1 MLLYSPLE
9 QFSILPIIS
18 LSVFFIDISFT
29 NAVLTTFISLGSVLF
44 IFFGLCLFKLSLVP
58 MRWQLFFENLYEIVS
73 GLIWDSVGPRGQ
85 KYFPLIFTI
94 FIFVLIS
101 NISGLAPYSF
111 TTTSHLAQ
119 TMLLAYTV
127 FIGVML
133 ICAGV
138 HGFHMLSLFL
148 PGGTSLPLAFLLVPI
163 EVISYIFKPVSLGVR
178 LFANMMAGHT
188 LLKVIVGFAWSMIG
202 SGGILLIIHIIPL
215 LVLVILF
222 GLELAVALI
231 QAYVFTILSCI
242 YINDALVLH

>member
-1 MLLYSPLE
+1 MSLYSPLE
-9 QFSILPIIS
+9 QFCILPILSISVFAFDIS
-18 LSVFFIDISFT
+18 LT
-29 NAVLTTFISLGSVLF
+29 NAVLTTFVSLGSVLF
-44 IFFGLCLFKLSLVP
+44 IYFGLGLFDLRVIPL
-58 MRWQLFFENLYEIVS
+58 RWQLLFEGLYETVA
-73 GLIWDSVGPRGQ
+73 GLIWDSIGPRGQ

-94 FIFVLIS
+94 FIFVIVS

-119 TMLLAYTV
+119 TLVLAYTV

-133 ICAGV
+133 VCAGI

-163 EVISYIFKPVSLGVR
+163 EIISYIFKPVSLAVR

-188 LLKVIVGFAWSMIG
+188 LLKVIVGFAWSMLG
-202 SGGILLIIHIIPL
+202 SGGLLLFIHIVPL
-215 LVLVILF
+215 FVLVILF